1 MSSNK
6 RRFVRFNVED
16 ILEIRAVTEVAKKF
30 RSVSRDFS
38 LIGMCFFSDFKWDPG
53 QVLIIEYFMPEEL
66 EAVKIK
72 ANVVWSEFIDDR
84 KGFLVGV
91 EILDID
97 NKNADKFTQYYF
109 RKVKERF
116 FE

>member
-1 MSSNK
+1 MSENK
-6 RRFVRFNVED
+6 RKFVRFNVED
-16 ILEIRAVTEVAKKF
+16 ILEIRALTEVAKKF

-38 LIGMCFFSDFKWDPG
+38 LIGMCFFSDFKWDVG
-53 QVLIIEYFMPEEL
+53 QVLIIEYFLPEDL

-72 ANVVWSEFIDDR
+72 TNVVWSEFIDDK

-97 NKNADKFTQYYF
+97 AKNADKFTQYYF
-109 RKVKERF
+109 RKVRERF
-116 FE
+116 FG